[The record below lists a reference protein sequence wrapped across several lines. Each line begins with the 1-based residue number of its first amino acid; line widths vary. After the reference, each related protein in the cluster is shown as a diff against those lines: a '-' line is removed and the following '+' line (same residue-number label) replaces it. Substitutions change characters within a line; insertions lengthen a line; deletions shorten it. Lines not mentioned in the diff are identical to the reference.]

1 MQNKIMFIIGSI
13 IFVVYV
19 YFLLSIIVKQ
29 HRIQHKEHESAY
41 KSSGNKKVDD

>member
-1 MQNKIMFIIGSI
+1 MMQNKIMFIIGSV

-29 HRIQHKEHESAY
+29 HRIQRKEHKSAY
-41 KSSGNKKVDD
+41 KSSEDKK

>member
-1 MQNKIMFIIGSI
+1 MMQNKIMFIIGSV

-29 HRIQHKEHESAY
+29 HRIQRKEHKSAY
-41 KSSGNKKVDD
+41 KSSKNKK